1 MGTRPYKTYK
11 LWPRTRT
18 PPRRRGPRLYV
29 PPPFHPSLL
38 ALHECLSERLNF
50 QHMATLAAIYLAEA
64 LEQVVIGSRQ
74 LEVQNPGHPQYARC
88 VT

>member
-1 MGTRPYKTYK
+1 
-11 LWPRTRT
+11 
-18 PPRRRGPRLYV
+18 
-29 PPPFHPSLL
+29 
-38 ALHECLSERLNF
+38 
-50 QHMATLAAIYLAEA
+50 MATLAAIYLAEA